1 VKVDISKNLLD
12 IPVVFPYNIFV
23 ASAGRRFRRKTLT
36 VRLKAHR
43 NREAG

>member
-1 VKVDISKNLLD
+1 MKVDISRNLLD
-12 IPVVFPYNIFV
+12 MRVVFPYNIFV
-23 ASAGRRFRRKTLT
+23 ASADRRFRRKTLT